1 MTAVLFEWDR
11 QAVRFRHRHIP
22 PWEFVIIDDDES
34 IVSDVTG
41 PCLDRDDDVNFS
53 CI

>member
-1 MTAVLFEWDR
+1 MAAVLFEGGR

-22 PWEFVIIDDDES
+22 PPEFVIIDDDEA

-41 PCLDRDDDVNFS
+41 SCLDRDDDVNFS
-53 CI
+53 CV

>member
-1 MTAVLFEWDR
+1 MAAVLFEGDR

-22 PWEFVIIDDDES
+22 PWEFVIIDDDDES
-34 IVSDVTG
+34 IVSDVTC

-53 CI
+53 